1 MKEWYKR
8 VSIFTIQKHFQICLF
23 QVSAF
28 EIVYHCLITLFKQGK
43 LVVGHA
49 VIQSRKVAERT
60 STRRQRKE
68 FVFRQKFSVDKLNED
83 SANPVD
89 ETAQSVEQF
98 KTPDNDYATTNLERS
113 GNQAETSAVSIK
125 SKIKVTISNGKML
138 KANNVKELCLNNVG
152 MKKDES
158 IFSIT
163 PTSNSDEILLD
174 ASTITNTSTFTSDIC
189 LIDNDTSTTDIVVV
203 NQWKF

>member
-1 MKEWYKR
+1 MLNKKKISQFFSDCKR
-8 VSIFTIQKHFQICLF
+8 LLLKC
-23 QVSAF
+23 
-28 EIVYHCLITLFKQGK
+28 
-43 LVVGHA
+43 GHA

-60 STRRQRKE
+60 NTRRQRKE
-68 FVFRQKFSVDKLNED
+68 FVFRQKFSVDKLNDD
-83 SANPVD
+83 STSPV
-89 ETAQSVEQF
+89 EQTGQSVEQL
-98 KTPDNDYATTNLERS
+98 KLSPDNDYATTNLERS
-113 GNQAETSAVSIK
+113 ANQVENTSAVSIR

-158 IFSIT
+158 VFSIT

-203 NQWKF
+203 NK